1 MKLGMDMEAKRDYI
15 NNVMENLDKG
25 RTFSAAYYLKELVEN
40 KLIETLF
47 EAALK
52 ESIEENDLW

>member
-1 MKLGMDMEAKRDYI
+1 MKLGMEIEAKRDYI
-15 NNVMENLDKG
+15 NNVMKNLDNG

>member
-15 NNVMENLDKG
+15 NNVMENLDNG